1 MQHLG
6 HMGLTGFATM
16 QGGLVIF
23 CTVMVTSVGLPLALV
38 VFPVQ
43 FYRSVTALG
52 LGYTV
57 VTCTKS
63 LYTVHMCSAFHTTIF
78 TVSRMRSRGGC
89 SRPQHAAA
97 AKLTVCLPHAQGSK
111 QLFMKQ
117 C

>member
-1 MQHLG
+1 MQHLS

-43 FYRSVTALG
+43 FYRSVIAFG

-57 VTCTKS
+57 VACTQS
-63 LYTVHMCSAFHTTIF
+63 LYTVHICSAFLTTIF

-89 SRPQHAAA
+89 NRPQHAA
-97 AKLTVCLPHAQGSK
+97 T
-111 QLFMKQ
+111 
-117 C
+117 